1 MLLSQLWTW
10 HLALNKY
17 LPTRKLSIKCLFQ
30 NNTTIFMKDVLENI
44 VRSTIYNIQ
53 CDNDL
58 NIFKTTF
65 DLIEM

>member
-1 MLLSQLWTW
+1 
-10 HLALNKY
+10 
-17 LPTRKLSIKCLFQ
+17 
-30 NNTTIFMKDVLENI
+30 MKDVLENI

-53 CDNDL
+53 SDNDL